1 MHQASRLRL
10 QRTLR
15 KPASVTGVG
24 YWSGRE
30 NRVELEPAAAGAG
43 VVFVRAD
50 LADAVTIPAVVE
62 YRIEASN
69 RTNLS
74 VGVVRVEM
82 VEHLLSALAGL
93 GIDCC
98 RARVHGEEMPGLD
111 GSSQAFVEAID
122 AAGVEELDAPIDPIV
137 VDSVVRIG
145 DATAWI
151 EASPPR
157 CAGLTVDYELD
168 YGSGPIGRQVLSL
181 RVTPEAYRTGLAA
194 ARTFL
199 PAEDAERLR
208 AAGRGLS
215 ATTGDLLIFGPNGPI
230 GNTLR
235 WPDECVRHKVLDLIG
250 DLSLAGRP
258 IHAHIRAHRSGHRL
272 NGALAGRLAA
282 AARLEPTSA

>member
-1 MHQASRLRL
+1 MHHATRLRL

-15 KPASVTGVG
+15 RPVSVTGVG

-30 NRVELEPAAAGAG
+30 NRVELEPASANAG
-43 VVFVRAD
+43 VVFVRSD
-50 LADAVTIPAVVE
+50 LPVPETIPAAVE
-62 YRIEASN
+62 YRVEASS

-74 VGVVRVEM
+74 VGLVRVEM

-93 GIDCC
+93 DIDCC
-98 RARVHGEEMPGLD
+98 LVRVFGEEMPGLD
-111 GSSQAFVEAID
+111 GSSRAFVEAID
-122 AAGVEELDAPIDPIV
+122 AAGVEDLPVVIDPIV
-137 VDSVVRIG
+137 VDAVVRVG
-145 DATAWI
+145 DETSWV

-157 CAGLTVDYELD
+157 FAGLSVDYELD
-168 YGSGPIGRQVLSL
+168 YGAGPIGRQTLSM

-215 ATTGDLLIFGPNGPI
+215 ATTNDLLVFGPDGPI

-235 WPDECVRHKVLDLIG
+235 WPDECARHKVLDLVG

-258 IHAHIRAHRSGHRL
+258 IHAHIRACRSGHRL
-272 NGALAGRLAA
+272 NGALAARLAA
-282 AARLEPTSA
+282 ARLLPASA